1 MKKQNKS
8 MISMMHRLVE
18 FCGEY
23 KIPIRVSY
31 LPGFIKGL
39 VMKSPLMASFFLA
52 CDFISGRMTKK
63 SCLIYGLIIL
73 TCVILQAVMQNITD
87 RLQSATG
94 FKVFAD
100 KRMEMGDRFRKLT
113 MGYFTDGNIGK
124 VSSVLATDMNFIEEN
139 CMMVLEE
146 LVGIMISQGLMIAF
160 MFFLNWRLGLTAL
173 ASLLLVVLFGNITT
187 RISISH
193 SMLKQKTAEKMT
205 SAVLEFAEGIGIIK
219 TFNLLGKKSKEV
231 SESFEESCKNS
242 IGFEMAYAPWWA
254 SILISYGIVTALTL
268 LVSAL
273 LSSKGMMT
281 NEYFLGMLL
290 FAFDLFA
297 PIKAYYGNIARL
309 TVTDACLDRIE
320 SVFDGAEIVNE
331 GKDTLMSAEDAA
343 RKNLPEISFENVS
356 FSYGVSKAGLH
367 SKLGSEEQSSERK
380 ALHGINF
387 DAQKGQMIALV
398 GPSGGGKST
407 IANLLARFWDVKD
420 GSIKIR
426 GTDIRN
432 VSVAN
437 LMDNI
442 SMVFQR
448 VYLFQDTVFN
458 NIAMGRTNAS
468 REEVIEVAKKARCY
482 DFIMKLPNG
491 FDTVI
496 GEGGADLSGGEQQ
509 RISIARCMLKDAPIV
524 ILDEA
529 TASVDADNEHFIQ
542 EAISELCRGK
552 TLIVIAHR
560 LNTIRNANK
569 ILVIKNG
576 QIVES
581 GSHEELMETNGEYAL
596 MVSKQTA

>member
-18 FCGEY
+18 FCGNY

-31 LPGFIKGL
+31 LPGFIKGI

-52 CDFISGRMTKK
+52 CDFMAGRMTKK

-113 MGYFTDGNIGK
+113 MGYFTEGNIGK

-146 LVGIMISQGLMIAF
+146 LVGLMISQGLMIAF
-160 MFFLNWRLGLTAL
+160 MFFLSWQLGLTAL
-173 ASLLLVVLFGNITT
+173 ACLLLVILFGNITT

-219 TFNLLGKKSKEV
+219 TFNLLGEKSKEV
-231 SESFEESCKNS
+231 SRSFEESCKNS

-268 LVSAL
+268 FVSGL

-281 NEYFLGMLL
+281 NEYFLGMVL

-320 SVFDGAEIVNE
+320 SVFDKAEIVNE
-331 GKDTLMSAEDAA
+331 GKETLMSAEEAA
-343 RKNLPEISFENVS
+343 RKGLPEISYQNVS
-356 FSYGVSKAGLH
+356 FSYGDK
-367 SKLGSEEQSSERK
+367 E
-380 ALHGINF
+380 ALHGISF

-426 GTDIRN
+426 GPDIRD

-458 NIAMGRTNAS
+458 NIAMGRSNAT

-482 DFIMKLPNG
+482 DFIMKLSNG

-560 LNTIRNANK
+560 LNTIRNADK

-581 GSHEELMETNGEYAL
+581 GSHEELMAKGGEYSV

>member
-1 MKKQNKS
+1 
-8 MISMMHRLVE
+8 MMHRLVE
-18 FCGEY
+18 FCGKY
-23 KIPIRVSY
+23 KVPIRVSY

-52 CDFISGRMTKK
+52 CDFMAGRMTKK

-73 TCVILQAVMQNITD
+73 TCVILQAIMQNITD

-113 MGYFTDGNIGK
+113 MGFFTEGNIGK

-160 MFFLNWRLGLTAL
+160 MFFLNWQLGLTAL
-173 ASLLLVVLFGNITT
+173 ACLLLVVLFGNITT
-187 RISISH
+187 RLSISH

-219 TFNLLGKKSKEV
+219 TFNLLGEKSKEV
-231 SESFEESCKNS
+231 SRSFEESCKNS

-268 LVSAL
+268 FVSGL

-281 NEYFLGMLL
+281 NEYFLGMVL

-320 SVFDGAEIVNE
+320 SVFDKAEIVNE
-331 GKDTLMSAEDAA
+331 GKESLMSAEDAA
-343 RKNLPEISFENVS
+343 RKGLPEISYQNVS
-356 FSYGVSKAGLH
+356 FAYGDK
-367 SKLGSEEQSSERK
+367 E
-380 ALHGINF
+380 ALHGISF

-420 GSIKIR
+420 GSIQIR

-432 VSVAN
+432 VPVAN

-458 NIAMGRTNAS
+458 NIAMGRTNAT

-576 QIVES
+576 QIIES
-581 GSHEELMETNGEYAL
+581 GTHEELMAMGGEYSV

>member
-18 FCGEY
+18 FCGKY
-23 KIPIRVSY
+23 KVPIRVSY

-52 CDFISGRMTKK
+52 CDFMAGRMTKK

-113 MGYFTDGNIGK
+113 MGYFTEGNIGK

-160 MFFLNWRLGLTAL
+160 MFFLNWQLGLTAL
-173 ASLLLVVLFGNITT
+173 ACLLLVILFGNITT

-219 TFNLLGKKSKEV
+219 TFNLLGEKSKEV
-231 SESFEESCKNS
+231 SRSFEESCKNS

-268 LVSAL
+268 FVSGL

-281 NEYFLGMLL
+281 NEYFLGMVL

-320 SVFDGAEIVNE
+320 SVFDKAEIVNE
-331 GKDTLMSAEDAA
+331 GKDTLMSAEEAA
-343 RKNLPEISFENVS
+343 RKDLPEISYQNVS
-356 FSYGVSKAGLH
+356 FAYGDK
-367 SKLGSEEQSSERK
+367 E
-380 ALHGINF
+380 ALHGISF

-407 IANLLARFWDVKD
+407 IANLLARFWNVKD

-432 VSVAN
+432 VPVAN

-458 NIAMGRTNAS
+458 NIAMGRTNAT

-581 GSHEELMETNGEYAL
+581 GSHEELMSKGGEYSV
-596 MVSKQTA
+596 MVSKQTV

>member
-18 FCGEY
+18 FCGKY
-23 KIPIRVSY
+23 KVPIRVSY

-52 CDFISGRMTKK
+52 CDFMAGRMTKK

-113 MGYFTDGNIGK
+113 MGYFTEGNIGK

-146 LVGIMISQGLMIAF
+146 LVGLMISQGLMIAF

-173 ASLLLVVLFGNITT
+173 ACLLLVILFGNITT

-219 TFNLLGKKSKEV
+219 TFNLLGEKSKEV

-254 SILISYGIVTALTL
+254 SILISYGIVTAITL
-268 LVSAL
+268 FVSGL

-281 NEYFLGMLL
+281 NEYFLGMVL

-320 SVFDGAEIVNE
+320 SVFDKAEIVNE
-331 GKDTLMSAEDAA
+331 GKETLMSAEEAA
-343 RKNLPEISFENVS
+343 RKGLPEISYQNVS
-356 FSYGVSKAGLH
+356 FAYGDK
-367 SKLGSEEQSSERK
+367 E
-380 ALHGINF
+380 ALHGISF

-426 GTDIRN
+426 GTDIRD
-432 VSVAN
+432 VPVAN

-458 NIAMGRTNAS
+458 NIAMGRTNAT

-560 LNTIRNANK
+560 LNTIRNANR

-581 GSHEELMETNGEYAL
+581 GTHEELIAANKEYAM
-596 MVSKQTA
+596 MVSKQTIS

>member
-18 FCGEY
+18 FCGKY
-23 KIPIRVSY
+23 KVPIRVSY
-31 LPGFIKGL
+31 LPGFLKGI

-52 CDFISGRMTKK
+52 CDFMAGRMTKK

-146 LVGIMISQGLMIAF
+146 LVGLMISQGLMIAF
-160 MFFLNWRLGLTAL
+160 MFFLNWQLGLTAL
-173 ASLLLVVLFGNITT
+173 ACLLLVILFGNITT

-193 SMLKQKTAEKMT
+193 SILKQKTAEKMT

-219 TFNLLGKKSKEV
+219 TFNLLGEKSKEV
-231 SESFEESCKNS
+231 SRSFEESCKNS

-268 LVSAL
+268 FVSGL

-281 NEYFLGMLL
+281 NEYFLGMVL

-331 GKDTLMSAEDAA
+331 GKESLMPAEEAA
-343 RKNLPEISFENVS
+343 RKGLPEISYQNVS
-356 FSYGVSKAGLH
+356 FAYGDK
-367 SKLGSEEQSSERK
+367 E

-432 VSVAN
+432 VPVAN

-458 NIAMGRTNAS
+458 NIAMGKTDAS

-576 QIVES
+576 KIVES
-581 GSHEELMETNGEYAL
+581 GSHNELIAKGGEYKT
-596 MVSKQTA
+596 MVEKQTA

>member
-18 FCGEY
+18 FCGKY
-23 KIPIRVSY
+23 KVPIRVSY

-52 CDFISGRMTKK
+52 CDFMAGRMTKK

-160 MFFLNWRLGLTAL
+160 MFFLNWQLGLTAL
-173 ASLLLVVLFGNITT
+173 ACLLLVILFGNITT

-219 TFNLLGKKSKEV
+219 TFNLLGEKSKEV
-231 SESFEESCKNS
+231 SRSFEESCKNS

-268 LVSAL
+268 FVSGL

-281 NEYFLGMLL
+281 NEYFLGMVL
-290 FAFDLFA
+290 FAFDIYA

-331 GKDTLMSAEDAA
+331 GKESLMPAEDAA
-343 RKNLPEISFENVS
+343 RKGLPEISYQNVS
-356 FSYGVSKAGLH
+356 FAYGDK
-367 SKLGSEEQSSERK
+367 E
-380 ALHGINF
+380 ALHGISF

-426 GTDIRN
+426 GTDIRD
-432 VSVAN
+432 VPVAN

-468 REEVIEVAKKARCY
+468 RKEVFEVAKKARCY

-560 LNTIRNANK
+560 LNTIRNANQ

-581 GSHEELMETNGEYAL
+581 GSHEELMSKGGEYKI
-596 MVSKQTA
+596 MVEKQTA

>member
-18 FCGEY
+18 FCGKY
-23 KIPIRVSY
+23 KVPIRVSY

-52 CDFISGRMTKK
+52 CDFMAGRMTKK

-113 MGYFTDGNIGK
+113 MGYFTEGNIGK

-146 LVGIMISQGLMIAF
+146 LVGLMISQGLMIAF

-173 ASLLLVVLFGNITT
+173 ACLLLVVLFGNITT

-219 TFNLLGKKSKEV
+219 TFSLLGEKSKEV
-231 SESFEESCKNS
+231 SESFEESSKNS

-268 LVSAL
+268 FVSAL

-281 NEYFLGMLL
+281 NEYFLGMVL
-290 FAFDLFA
+290 FAFDMFA

-320 SVFDGAEIVNE
+320 SVFDKAEIVNE
-331 GKDTLMSAEDAA
+331 GKETLMSAEDAA
-343 RKNLPEISFENVS
+343 RKGLPEISYQNVS
-356 FSYGVSKAGLH
+356 FAYGDK
-367 SKLGSEEQSSERK
+367 E
-380 ALHGINF
+380 ALHGISF
-387 DAQKGQMIALV
+387 DTQKGQMIALV

-426 GTDIRN
+426 GTDIRD
-432 VSVAN
+432 VPVAN

-458 NIAMGRTNAS
+458 NIAMGRTNAT

-482 DFIMKLPNG
+482 DFIMKLSNG

-569 ILVIKNG
+569 ILVIKDG

-581 GSHEELMETNGEYAL
+581 GSHKELMEANGEYAL
-596 MVSKQTA
+596 MVSKQIA

>member
-1 MKKQNKS
+1 
-8 MISMMHRLVE
+8 MMHRLVKS
-18 FCGEY
+18 CGKY
-23 KIPIRVSY
+23 KASIRAAY
-31 LPGFIKGL
+31 IPGFFKGL
-39 VMKSPLMASFFLA
+39 FMKAPLMICFLI
-52 CDFISGRMTKK
+52 ISGFMAGTMTKQA
-63 SCLIYGLIIL
+63 CLISGAVLL
-73 TCVILQAVMQNITD
+73 GCVAAQAILQNISD
-87 RLQSATG
+87 RLQSAAG

-100 KRMEMGDRFRKLT
+100 KRMLLGDHFRKLS
-113 MGYFTDGNIGK
+113 MGYFSDGNIGK

-139 CMMVLEE
+139 CMMVLED
-146 LVGIMISQGLMIAF
+146 LVGFMISQVLMLGF
-160 MFFLNWRLGLTAL
+160 MFFLDWRLGLVAL
-173 ASLLLVVLFGNITT
+173 ACLALIILIGNLMT

-193 SMLKQKTAEKMT
+193 SMAKQESSQKLT

-219 TFNLLGKKSKEV
+219 TFNMLGEKSKEMNKA
-231 SESFEESCKNS
+231 FEDSCDKA

-254 SILISYGIVTALTL
+254 SFMVSYGISTAVVL
-268 LVSAL
+268 LAAYL
-273 LSSKGMMT
+273 LSARGMISI
-281 NEYFLGMLL
+281 EYMMGMILFL
-290 FAFDLFA
+290 FDTFGA
-297 PIKAYYGNIARL
+297 IKAYYGNVARL

-320 SVFDGAEIVNE
+320 SVFDEAEINNE
-331 GKDTLMSAEDAA
+331 GKETLINAEDAA
-343 RKNLPEISFENVS
+343 RKGLPEIAYQNVS
-356 FSYGVSKAGLH
+356 FAYGDK
-367 SKLGSEEQSSERK
+367 E
-380 ALHGINF
+380 ALHNISF
-387 DAQKGQMIALV
+387 EAQKGQMIALV

-407 IANLLARFWDVKD
+407 IANLLARFWDVKS

-432 VSVAN
+432 VPVAN

-458 NIAMGRTNAS
+458 NIAMGKTDAT

-482 DFIMKLPNG
+482 DFIMQLPNG

-552 TLIVIAHR
+552 TLIIIAHR
-560 LNTIRNANK
+560 LNTIRNADK

-576 QIVES
+576 QIVE
-581 GSHEELMETNGEYAL
+581 GGTHNELMKLGGEYSVMVNKQAL
-596 MVSKQTA
+596 S

>member
-18 FCGEY
+18 FCGKY
-23 KIPIRVSY
+23 KVPIRVSY

-52 CDFISGRMTKK
+52 CDFMAGRMTKK

-113 MGYFTDGNIGK
+113 MGYFTEGNIGK

-160 MFFLNWRLGLTAL
+160 MFFLNWQLGLTAL
-173 ASLLLVVLFGNITT
+173 ACLLLVILFGNITT

-219 TFNLLGKKSKEV
+219 TFNLLGEKSKEV
-231 SESFEESCKNS
+231 SRSFEESCKNS

-268 LVSAL
+268 FVSGL

-281 NEYFLGMLL
+281 NEYFLGMVL

-320 SVFDGAEIVNE
+320 SVFDKAEIVNE
-331 GKDTLMSAEDAA
+331 GKDTLMSAEEAA
-343 RKNLPEISFENVS
+343 RKDLPEISYQNVS
-356 FSYGVSKAGLH
+356 FAYGDK
-367 SKLGSEEQSSERK
+367 E
-380 ALHGINF
+380 ALHGISF

-407 IANLLARFWDVKD
+407 IANLLTRFWNVKD

-432 VSVAN
+432 VPVAN

-458 NIAMGRTNAS
+458 NIAMGRTNAT

-581 GSHEELMETNGEYAL
+581 GSHEELMSKGGEYSV
-596 MVSKQTA
+596 MVSKQTV

>member
-8 MISMMHRLVE
+8 MIAMMHRLVNS
-18 FCGEY
+18 CGKY
-23 KIPIRVSY
+23 KASIRASY
-31 LPGFIKGL
+31 VPGFFKGMC
-39 VMKSPLMASFFLA
+39 MKAPLMVSFFMV
-52 CDFISGRMTKK
+52 SGFMNGTMTKQA
-63 SCLIYGLIIL
+63 CLIYGAVLL
-73 TCVILQAVMQNITD
+73 SCVILQAVLQNISD
-87 RLQSATG
+87 RLQSAAG

-100 KRMEMGDRFRKLT
+100 KRMQLGDHFRKLS

-146 LVGIMISQGLMIAF
+146 LVGFIISQALMIGF
-160 MFFLNWRLGLTAL
+160 MFYLGWQLGLVAAACLAL
-173 ASLLLVVLFGNITT
+173 IVLVGNITT

-193 SMLKQKTAEKMT
+193 SILRQECSEKLT
-205 SAVLEFAEGIGIIK
+205 RAVLEFAEGIGIIK
-219 TFNLLGKKSKEV
+219 TFNLLGEKSKEV
-231 SESFEESCKNS
+231 TKSFEESCDSS
-242 IGFEMAYAPWWA
+242 IGFEMAYCPWWMSLMLA
-254 SILISYGIVTALTL
+254 YGLSTAVVLF
-268 LVSAL
+268 VAAL
-273 LSSKGMMT
+273 LAAKGLITIEYMMGMIL
-281 NEYFLGMLL
+281 FL
-290 FAFDLFA
+290 FDVYA
-297 PIKAYYGNIARL
+297 AIKAYYGSIARL

-320 SVFDGAEIVNE
+320 SVFDEAEISNE
-331 GKDTLMSAEDAA
+331 GTGTIPAAAKVDA
-343 RKNLPEISFENVS
+343 NVPEISYNNVS
-356 FSYGVSKAGLH
+356 FAYGEKD
-367 SKLGSEEQSSERK
+367 
-380 ALHGINF
+380 ALRNISF
-387 DAQKGQMIALV
+387 DVKRGEMIALV
-398 GPSGGGKST
+398 GPSGGGKTT
-407 IANLLARFWDVKD
+407 IANLLARFWDAKS

-426 GTDIRN
+426 GTDITK
-432 VSVAN
+432 VPVAN

-458 NIAMGRTNAS
+458 NIAMGKTNAS

-482 DFIMKLPNG
+482 DFIMQLPDG

-560 LNTIRNANK
+560 LNTIRNASR
-569 ILVIKNG
+569 ILVIRDG

-581 GSHEELMETNGEYAL
+581 GTHNELMAESGQYKNMVQRQNG
-596 MVSKQTA
+596 

>member
-18 FCGEY
+18 FCGKY
-23 KIPIRVSY
+23 KVPIRVSY

-52 CDFISGRMTKK
+52 CDFMAGRMTKK

-73 TCVILQAVMQNITD
+73 ACVILQAVMQNITD

-94 FKVFAD
+94 FKFFAD

-113 MGYFTDGNIGK
+113 MGYFTEGNIGK

-160 MFFLNWRLGLTAL
+160 MFFLNWQLGLTAL
-173 ASLLLVVLFGNITT
+173 ACLLLVILFGNITT

-219 TFNLLGKKSKEV
+219 TFNLLGEKSKEV
-231 SESFEESCKNS
+231 SKSFEESSKNS

-254 SILISYGIVTALTL
+254 SVLISYGIVTALTL
-268 LVSAL
+268 FVSGM
-273 LSSKGMMT
+273 LSSKDMMT
-281 NEYFLGMLL
+281 NEYFLGMVL

-320 SVFDGAEIVNE
+320 SVFDKAKIVNE
-331 GKDTLMSAEDAA
+331 GKETLMSAEDTA
-343 RKNLPEISFENVS
+343 RKGLPEISYQNVS
-356 FSYGVSKAGLH
+356 FAYGDK
-367 SKLGSEEQSSERK
+367 E
-380 ALHGINF
+380 ALHEINF

-432 VSVAN
+432 VPVAN

-458 NIAMGRTNAS
+458 NIAMGRTNAT

-581 GSHEELMETNGEYAL
+581 GTHDELIANGGEYKT
-596 MVSKQTA
+596 MVEKQTA

>member
-18 FCGEY
+18 FCGKY
-23 KIPIRVSY
+23 KVPIRVSY

-52 CDFISGRMTKK
+52 CDFMAGRMTKK

-113 MGYFTDGNIGK
+113 MGYFTEGNIGK

-146 LVGIMISQGLMIAF
+146 LVGLMISQGLMIAF

-173 ASLLLVVLFGNITT
+173 ACLLLVILFGNITT

-268 LVSAL
+268 FVSAL

-331 GKDTLMSAEDAA
+331 GKESLMSAEDAA
-343 RKNLPEISFENVS
+343 RKNMPEISYQNVS
-356 FSYGVSKAGLH
+356 FAYGDK
-367 SKLGSEEQSSERK
+367 E
-380 ALHGINF
+380 ALHDISF
-387 DAQKGQMIALV
+387 DVERGKMLALV

-420 GSIKIR
+420 GNIKIR

-448 VYLFQDTVFN
+448 VYLFQDTILN
-458 NIAMGRTNAS
+458 NIAMGKTNAS

-581 GSHEELMETNGEYAL
+581 GSHEDLMEANGEYAV
-596 MVSKQTA
+596 MVSKQNLS

>member
-18 FCGEY
+18 FCGKY
-23 KIPIRVSY
+23 KVPIRVSY

-52 CDFISGRMTKK
+52 CDFMAGRMTKK
-63 SCLIYGLIIL
+63 SCLIYGLVIL

-113 MGYFTDGNIGK
+113 MGYFTEGNIGK

-160 MFFLNWRLGLTAL
+160 MFFLNWQLGLTAL
-173 ASLLLVVLFGNITT
+173 ACLLLVILFGNITT

-219 TFNLLGKKSKEV
+219 TFNLLGEKSKEV
-231 SESFEESCKNS
+231 SRSFEESSKNS

-268 LVSAL
+268 FVSAL

-281 NEYFLGMLL
+281 NEYFLGMVL

-320 SVFDGAEIVNE
+320 SVFDKAEIVNE
-331 GKDTLMSAEDAA
+331 GKDTLMSAEEAA
-343 RKNLPEISFENVS
+343 RKGLPEISYQNVS
-356 FSYGVSKAGLH
+356 FAYGDK
-367 SKLGSEEQSSERK
+367 E

-426 GTDIRN
+426 GTDIRD
-432 VSVAN
+432 VPVAN

-458 NIAMGRTNAS
+458 NIAMGRTNAT

-581 GSHEELMETNGEYAL
+581 GSHEELMSKGGEYSV

>member
-18 FCGEY
+18 FCGKY
-23 KIPIRVSY
+23 KVPIRVSY

-52 CDFISGRMTKK
+52 CDFMAGRMTKK

-73 TCVILQAVMQNITD
+73 TCVILQALMQNITD

-113 MGYFTDGNIGK
+113 MGYFTEGNIGK

-146 LVGIMISQGLMIAF
+146 LVGLMISQGLMIAF
-160 MFFLNWRLGLTAL
+160 MFFLSWQLGLTAL
-173 ASLLLVVLFGNITT
+173 ACLLLVILFGNITT

-219 TFNLLGKKSKEV
+219 TFNLLGEKSKEV
-231 SESFEESCKNS
+231 SESFEESSKNS

-254 SILISYGIVTALTL
+254 SVLISYGIVTALTL
-268 LVSAL
+268 FVSAL

-281 NEYFLGMLL
+281 NEYFLGMVL

-320 SVFDGAEIVNE
+320 SVFDKAEIVNE
-331 GKDTLMSAEDAA
+331 GKETLMSAEDAA
-343 RKNLPEISFENVS
+343 RKGLPEISYQNVS
-356 FSYGVSKAGLH
+356 FAYGDK
-367 SKLGSEEQSSERK
+367 E

-426 GTDIRN
+426 GTDIRD
-432 VSVAN
+432 VPVAN

-458 NIAMGRTNAS
+458 NIAMGRTNAT

-529 TASVDADNEHFIQ
+529 TASVDVDNEHFIQ

-560 LNTIRNANK
+560 LNTIRNADK

-581 GSHEELMETNGEYAL
+581 GSHKELMEANGEYAL

>member
-18 FCGEY
+18 FCGKY
-23 KIPIRVSY
+23 KVPIRVSY

-52 CDFISGRMTKK
+52 CDFMAGRMTKK

-113 MGYFTDGNIGK
+113 MGYFTEGNIGK

-146 LVGIMISQGLMIAF
+146 LVGLMISQGLMIAF
-160 MFFLNWRLGLTAL
+160 MFFLSWHLGLTAL
-173 ASLLLVVLFGNITT
+173 ACLLLVILFGNITT

-219 TFNLLGKKSKEV
+219 TFNLLGEKSKEV
-231 SESFEESCKNS
+231 SRSFEESCKNS

-268 LVSAL
+268 FVSGL
-273 LSSKGMMT
+273 LSSKCMMT
-281 NEYFLGMLL
+281 NEYFLGMVL

-331 GKDTLMSAEDAA
+331 GKETLMSAEEAA
-343 RKNLPEISFENVS
+343 RKGLPEISYQNVS
-356 FSYGVSKAGLH
+356 FAYGDK
-367 SKLGSEEQSSERK
+367 E

-426 GTDIRN
+426 GTDIRD
-432 VSVAN
+432 VPIAN

-458 NIAMGRTNAS
+458 NIAMGRTNAT

-581 GSHEELMETNGEYAL
+581 GSHNELIAKGGEYKT
-596 MVSKQTA
+596 MVEKQTA

>member
-1 MKKQNKS
+1 MKNKS
-8 MISMMHRLVE
+8 MIQMMHRLVSS
-18 FCGEY
+18 CGNY
-23 KIPIRVSY
+23 KVQIRSSYVS
-31 LPGFIKGL
+31 GFFKGIF
-39 VMKSPLMASFFLA
+39 MKAPLMVSFLTVTGFMA
-52 CDFISGRMTKK
+52 GSMTKK
-63 SCLIYGLIIL
+63 ACLISGLVL
-73 TCVILQAVMQNITD
+73 LVCLVAQAVLQNISD
-87 RLQSATG
+87 RLQSAAG

-100 KRMEMGDRFRKLT
+100 KRMQLGDHFRKLS
-113 MGYFTDGNIGK
+113 MGYFSDGNIGK

-139 CMMVLEE
+139 CMMVLED
-146 LVGIMISQGLMIAF
+146 LVGFIISQGLMICF
-160 MFFLNWRLGLTAL
+160 MFYLNWRLGLVAILCL
-173 ASLLLVVLFGNITT
+173 AIIMLVGNLMT
-187 RISISH
+187 RVSISH
-193 SMLKQKTAEKMT
+193 SMEKQVSSQTLT

-219 TFNLLGKKSKEV
+219 TFNMLGEKSKEMNKA
-231 SESFEESCKNS
+231 FEDSCDKA

-254 SILISYGIVTALTL
+254 GFMISYGLGTVAVLFM
-268 LVSAL
+268 SYF
-273 LSSKGMMT
+273 LSSRGLITIEFMMGMIL
-281 NEYFLGMLL
+281 FLFDT
-290 FAFDLFA
+290 FAA
-297 PIKAYYGNIARL
+297 IKAYYGNVARL

-320 SVFDGAEIVNE
+320 SVFDEAELNND
-331 GKDTLMSAEDAA
+331 GKEKLPDAEDAA
-343 RKNLPEISFENVS
+343 RKGLAEISYQNVS
-356 FSYGVSKAGLH
+356 FAYGDKNV
-367 SKLGSEEQSSERK
+367 LG
-380 ALHGINF
+380 GINF
-387 DAQKGQMIALV
+387 DVQKGQMLALV

-432 VSVAN
+432 VPVAN

-448 VYLFQDTVFN
+448 VYLFQDTIFN
-458 NIAMGRTNAS
+458 NIAMGKTNAS

-482 DFIMKLPNG
+482 DFIMKLPDG

-560 LNTIRNANK
+560 LNTIRNADK
-569 ILVIKNG
+569 ILVIRNG

-581 GSHEELMETNGEYAL
+581 GSHEELMSKGGEYAL
-596 MVSKQTA
+596 MVSKQNLE

>member
-18 FCGEY
+18 FCGKY
-23 KIPIRVSY
+23 KVPIRVSY

-52 CDFISGRMTKK
+52 CDFMAGRMTKK

-113 MGYFTDGNIGK
+113 MGFFTEGNIGK

-160 MFFLNWRLGLTAL
+160 MFFLSWQLGLTAL
-173 ASLLLVVLFGNITT
+173 ACLLLVILFGNITT

-219 TFNLLGKKSKEV
+219 TFNLLGEKSKEV
-231 SESFEESCKNS
+231 SKSFEESSKNS

-254 SILISYGIVTALTL
+254 SVLISYGIVTALTL
-268 LVSAL
+268 FVSAL

-281 NEYFLGMLL
+281 NEYFLGMVL

-320 SVFDGAEIVNE
+320 SVFDKAEIVNE
-331 GKDTLMSAEDAA
+331 GKETLMSAEDAA
-343 RKNLPEISFENVS
+343 RKGLPEISYQNVS
-356 FSYGVSKAGLH
+356 FAYGDK
-367 SKLGSEEQSSERK
+367 E

-426 GTDIRN
+426 GTDIRD
-432 VSVAN
+432 VPVAN

-458 NIAMGRTNAS
+458 NIAMGRTNAT

-482 DFIMKLPNG
+482 DFIMQLPDG

-496 GEGGADLSGGEQQ
+496 GEGGASLSGGEQQ

-542 EAISELCRGK
+542 EAISELCRCK

-560 LNTIRNANK
+560 LNTIRNANR

-581 GSHEELMETNGEYAL
+581 GTHEELMTKGGEYSV

>member
-1 MKKQNKS
+1 MKNKS
-8 MISMMHRLVE
+8 MIQMMHRLVSS
-18 FCGEY
+18 CGNY
-23 KIPIRVSY
+23 KVQIRSSYVS
-31 LPGFIKGL
+31 GFFKGIF
-39 VMKSPLMASFFLA
+39 MKAPLMVSFLTVTGFMA
-52 CDFISGRMTKK
+52 GSMTKK
-63 SCLIYGLIIL
+63 ACLISGLVL
-73 TCVILQAVMQNITD
+73 LVCLVAQAVLQNISD
-87 RLQSATG
+87 RLQSAAG

-100 KRMEMGDRFRKLT
+100 KRMQLGDHFRKLS
-113 MGYFTDGNIGK
+113 MGYFSDGNIGK

-139 CMMVLEE
+139 CMMVLED
-146 LVGIMISQGLMIAF
+146 LVGFIISQGLMICF
-160 MFFLNWRLGLTAL
+160 MFYLNWRLGLVAILCL
-173 ASLLLVVLFGNITT
+173 AIIMLVGNLMTKV
-187 RISISH
+187 SISH
-193 SMLKQKTAEKMT
+193 SMEKQVASQTLT

-219 TFNLLGKKSKEV
+219 TFNMLGEKSKEMNKA
-231 SESFEESCKNS
+231 FEDSCDKA

-254 SILISYGIVTALTL
+254 GFMISYGLGTVAVLFM
-268 LVSAL
+268 SYF
-273 LSSKGMMT
+273 LSSRGLITIEFMMGMIL
-281 NEYFLGMLL
+281 FLFDT
-290 FAFDLFA
+290 FAA
-297 PIKAYYGNIARL
+297 IKAYYGNVARL

-320 SVFDGAEIVNE
+320 SVFDEAELNND
-331 GKDTLMSAEDAA
+331 GKEKLPDAEDAA
-343 RKNLPEISFENVS
+343 RKGLAEISYQNVS
-356 FSYGVSKAGLH
+356 FAYGDKNV
-367 SKLGSEEQSSERK
+367 LG
-380 ALHGINF
+380 GINF
-387 DAQKGQMIALV
+387 EVQKGQMLALV

-432 VSVAN
+432 VPVAN

-448 VYLFQDTVFN
+448 VYLFQDTIFN
-458 NIAMGRTNAS
+458 NIAMGKTNAS

-482 DFIMKLPNG
+482 DFIMKLPDG

-560 LNTIRNANK
+560 LNTIRNADK

-581 GSHEELMETNGEYAL
+581 GSHEELMSKGGEYAS
-596 MVSKQTA
+596 MVSKQNLE

>member
-18 FCGEY
+18 FCGKY
-23 KIPIRVSY
+23 KVPIRVSY

-52 CDFISGRMTKK
+52 CDFMAGRMTKK

-113 MGYFTDGNIGK
+113 MGFFTEGNIGK

-160 MFFLNWRLGLTAL
+160 MFFLSWQLGLTAL
-173 ASLLLVVLFGNITT
+173 ACLLLVILFGNITT

-219 TFNLLGKKSKEV
+219 TFNLLGEKSKEV
-231 SESFEESCKNS
+231 SESFEESSKNS

-254 SILISYGIVTALTL
+254 SVLVSYGIVTALTL
-268 LVSAL
+268 FVSGL

-281 NEYFLGMLL
+281 NEYFLGMVL

-320 SVFDGAEIVNE
+320 SVFDQAEIVNE

-343 RKNLPEISFENVS
+343 RKGLPEISYQNVS
-356 FSYGVSKAGLH
+356 FAYGDK
-367 SKLGSEEQSSERK
+367 E
-380 ALHGINF
+380 ALHGITF

-426 GTDIRN
+426 GTDIRD
-432 VSVAN
+432 VPVAN

-458 NIAMGRTNAS
+458 NIAMGRTNAT

-529 TASVDADNEHFIQ
+529 TASVDVDNEHFIQ
-542 EAISELCRGK
+542 EAISELCHGK

-581 GSHEELMETNGEYAL
+581 GTHEELIAKDSEYKT
-596 MVSKQTA
+596 MVEKQTA

>member
-18 FCGEY
+18 FCGKY
-23 KIPIRVSY
+23 KVPIRVSY

-39 VMKSPLMASFFLA
+39 VMKSPLMASFLLA
-52 CDFISGRMTKK
+52 CDFMAGRMTKK

-73 TCVILQAVMQNITD
+73 ACVILQAVMQNITD

-113 MGYFTDGNIGK
+113 MGYFTEGNIGK

-146 LVGIMISQGLMIAF
+146 LVGLMISQGLMIAF
-160 MFFLNWRLGLTAL
+160 MFFLSWQLGLTAL
-173 ASLLLVVLFGNITT
+173 ACLLLVILFGNITT

-219 TFNLLGKKSKEV
+219 TFNLLGEKSKEV
-231 SESFEESCKNS
+231 SRSFEESSKNS

-268 LVSAL
+268 FVSAL

-281 NEYFLGMLL
+281 NEYFLGMVL

-320 SVFDGAEIVNE
+320 SVFDKAEIVNE
-331 GKDTLMSAEDAA
+331 GKESLMSAEDAA
-343 RKNLPEISFENVS
+343 RKGLPEISYQNVS
-356 FSYGVSKAGLH
+356 FAYGDK
-367 SKLGSEEQSSERK
+367 E

-407 IANLLARFWDVKD
+407 IANLLARFWDVKS

-426 GTDIRN
+426 GTDIRK
-432 VSVAN
+432 VPVAN

-448 VYLFQDTVFN
+448 VYLFQDTIFN
-458 NIAMGRTNAS
+458 NIAMGKTDVT

-482 DFIMKLPNG
+482 DFIMQLPDG

-560 LNTIRNANK
+560 LNTIRNASR
-569 ILVIKNG
+569 ILVIKDG
-576 QIVES
+576 KIVET
-581 GSHEELMETNGEYAL
+581 GTHDELMAKSGQYKN
-596 MVSKQTA
+596 MVEKQTAD

>member
-18 FCGEY
+18 FCGKY
-23 KIPIRVSY
+23 KVPIRLSY

-39 VMKSPLMASFFLA
+39 MMKSPLMASFFMA
-52 CDFISGRMTKK
+52 CDFMSGRMTKEK
-63 SCLIYGLIIL
+63 CLIYGLIIL
-73 TCVILQAVMQNITD
+73 ACVVLQAVLQNITD

-100 KRMEMGDRFRKLT
+100 KRMEMGDHFRKLS
-113 MGYFTDGNIGK
+113 MGYFTEGNIGK

-146 LVGIMISQGLMIAF
+146 LVGLMISQGLMIVF
-160 MFFLNWRLGLTAL
+160 MFWLNWRLGF
-173 ASLLLVVLFGNITT
+173 ASLVGLVLIMLFGNITT
-187 RISISH
+187 RKSISH
-193 SMLKQKTAEKMT
+193 SMLKQKTSEKMT
-205 SAVLEFAEGIGIIK
+205 GSVLEFAEGIGIIK
-219 TFNLLGKKSKEV
+219 TFNMLGEKSKELNK
-231 SESFEESCKNS
+231 SFEESCDNS
-242 IGFEMAYAPWWA
+242 IKFETAYAPWWA
-254 SILISYGIVTALTL
+254 SIIISYAVATV
-268 LVSAL
+268 LVLFVSSW
-273 LSSKGMMT
+273 LSSKGMLS
-281 NEYFLGMLL
+281 NEYFLGMIL
-290 FAFDLFA
+290 FTFDLLS
-297 PIKAYYGNIARL
+297 PIKAYYANIARL

-320 SVFDGAEIVNE
+320 SVFDQAEIVNE
-331 GKDTLMSAEDAA
+331 GKESLMPVEEAA
-343 RKNLPEISFENVS
+343 RKDLPEISYQNVS
-356 FSYGVSKAGLH
+356 FAYGDK
-367 SKLGSEEQSSERK
+367 E

-387 DAQKGQMIALV
+387 DVQKGEMIALV

-407 IANLLARFWDVKD
+407 IANLLARFWDVKN
-420 GSIKIR
+420 GCIKIR

-432 VSVAN
+432 VPVAN

-458 NIAMGRTNAS
+458 NIAMGKTDAS

-482 DFIMKLPNG
+482 DFIMNLPNG

-529 TASVDADNEHFIQ
+529 TASVDADNEHFIK

-576 QIVES
+576 KVAES
-581 GSHEELMETNGEYAL
+581 GTHEELMAL
-596 MVSKQTA
+596 KGQYWDMVERQTC

>member
-1 MKKQNKS
+1 MQNKS
-8 MISMMHRLVE
+8 MIQMMHRLVKS
-18 FCGEY
+18 CGKY
-23 KIPIRVSY
+23 KASIRAAY
-31 LPGFIKGL
+31 IPGFFKGL
-39 VMKSPLMASFFLA
+39 FMKAPLMICFLI
-52 CDFISGRMTKK
+52 ISGFMAGTMTKQA
-63 SCLIYGLIIL
+63 CLISGAVLL
-73 TCVILQAVMQNITD
+73 GCVAAQAILQNISD
-87 RLQSATG
+87 RLQSAAG

-100 KRMEMGDRFRKLT
+100 KRMLLGDHFRKLS
-113 MGYFTDGNIGK
+113 MGYFSDGNIGK

-139 CMMVLEE
+139 CMMVLED
-146 LVGIMISQGLMIAF
+146 LVGFMISQVLMLGF
-160 MFFLNWRLGLTAL
+160 MFFLDWRLGLVAL
-173 ASLLLVVLFGNITT
+173 ACLALIILIGNLMT

-193 SMLKQKTAEKMT
+193 SMAKQESSQKLT

-219 TFNLLGKKSKEV
+219 IFNMLGKKSKEMNKA
-231 SESFEESCKNS
+231 FEDSCDKA

-254 SILISYGIVTALTL
+254 SFMVSYGISTAVVL
-268 LVSAL
+268 LAAYL
-273 LSSKGMMT
+273 LSARGMISI
-281 NEYFLGMLL
+281 EYMMGMILFL
-290 FAFDLFA
+290 FDTFGA
-297 PIKAYYGNIARL
+297 IKAYYGNVARL

-320 SVFDGAEIVNE
+320 SVFDEAEINNE
-331 GKDTLMSAEDAA
+331 GKETLIKAEDAA
-343 RKNLPEISFENVS
+343 RKGLPEIAYKNVS
-356 FSYGVSKAGLH
+356 FAYGDK
-367 SKLGSEEQSSERK
+367 E
-380 ALHGINF
+380 ALHNISF
-387 DAQKGQMIALV
+387 EAQKGQMIALV

-432 VSVAN
+432 VPVAN

-442 SMVFQR
+442 SMIFQR

-458 NIAMGRTNAS
+458 NIAMGKTDAT

-482 DFIMKLPNG
+482 DFIMQLPNG

-560 LNTIRNANK
+560 LNTIRNADK

-576 QIVES
+576 QIVED
-581 GSHEELMETNGEYAL
+581 GTHEELMSRGKEYSQ
-596 MVSKQTA
+596 MVEKQTA

>member
-1 MKKQNKS
+1 MKNKS
-8 MISMMHRLVE
+8 MLKMMHRLVGS
-18 FCGEY
+18 CGNY
-23 KIPIRVSY
+23 KGVIRASY
-31 LPGFIKGL
+31 IPGFFKGL
-39 VMKSPLMASFFLA
+39 FMKAPLMVSFFI
-52 CDFISGRMTKK
+52 ISGFMTGTISKK
-63 SCLIYGLIIL
+63 MCLISG
-73 TCVILQAVMQNITD
+73 VILLGCVAVQAILQNISD
-87 RLQSATG
+87 RLQSAAG

-100 KRMEMGDRFRKLT
+100 KRMQLGDHFRKLS

-124 VSSVLATDMNFIEEN
+124 VSSVLSTDMNFIEEN

-146 LVGIMISQGLMIAF
+146 LVGFIIAQALMLCF
-160 MFFLNWRLGLTAL
+160 MFYLDWRLGLVAV
-173 ASLLLVVLFGNITT
+173 ACLLLVILFGNLMT
-187 RISISH
+187 RISIKH
-193 SMLKQKTAEKMT
+193 SMAKQESSQKLT

-219 TFNLLGKKSKEV
+219 TFNMLGEKSKEMN
-231 SESFEESCKNS
+231 EAFEDSCDKA
-242 IGFEMAYAPWWA
+242 IGFEIAYAPWWA
-254 SILISYGIVTALTL
+254 SFMVTYGIATAVVLF
-268 LVSAL
+268 VAYL
-273 LSSKGMMT
+273 LSARGLITIEFMIGMIL
-281 NEYFLGMLL
+281 FL
-290 FAFDLFA
+290 FDTFGA
-297 PIKAYYGNIARL
+297 IKAYYGNVARL

-320 SVFDGAEIVNE
+320 SVFDEAEIANE
-331 GKDTLMSAEDAA
+331 GTDTLMTAEEAVREDL
-343 RKNLPEISFENVS
+343 NEISYQNVS
-356 FSYGVSKAGLH
+356 FAYGDK
-367 SKLGSEEQSSERK
+367 E
-380 ALHGINF
+380 ALHGISF

-398 GPSGGGKST
+398 GPSGGGKTT

-432 VSVAN
+432 VPVAN

-448 VYLFQDTVFN
+448 VYLFQDTIFN
-458 NIAMGRTNAS
+458 NIAMGKTNAT

-482 DFIMKLPNG
+482 DFIMQLPDG

-496 GEGGADLSGGEQQ
+496 GEGGASLSGGEQQ
-509 RISIARCMLKDAPIV
+509 RISIARCMLKDAPIA

-560 LNTIRNANK
+560 LNTIRNADK

-581 GSHEELMETNGEYAL
+581 GTHDELMAKGGEYSI